1 MSFSMYFSVTLFA
14 KSDQFIQE
22 VRLATYY
29 RHTLVVVVCRVMD
42 LQRIVPA
49 ADLTAVAVA

>member
-1 MSFSMYFSVTLFA
+1 MYFSVTLFA